1 MNRPTIGFES
11 HRPER
16 RRRAGTTLYGPGCCC
31 CCCCLHTVGSL
42 LGAVV
47 APAFGAPGSSPITV
61 PPGAADHV
69 TAPPPETGIKAVE
82 SAIQSDRPDPIRLE
96 ADEDQP
102 SILYAGGSGVT
113 AVSLFWVFLCFLSVA
128 CVVWVTLVAGGRD
141 ACGGAVLLLA
151 LTMPGLQLGS
161 IVLVAIVMSFWTR
174 PDRGFQ
180 FGQLGR
186 ITLGTF
192 VGTVAGILLML
203 LIGFLMSL
211 K

>member
-47 APAFGAPGSSPITV
+47 APAFGSPGSSPITI
-61 PPGAADHV
+61 PPGVADHV
-69 TAPPPETGIKAVE
+69 TSPPPETGIKAVE
-82 SAIQSDRPDPIRLE
+82 SAIQSERPEPIRLE
-96 ADEDQP
+96 ADEDRP

-113 AVSLFWVFLCFLSVA
+113 AVSLFWMILFALSVI
-128 CVVWVTLVAGGRD
+128 CSVWLAVAGGSD
-141 ACGGAVLLLA
+141 SCGGALLVLA
-151 LTMPGLQLGS
+151 MTMPAFQLGS
-161 IVLVAIVMSFWTR
+161 IVLVAIVLCFWTR
-174 PDRGFQ
+174 PDRGHQ
-180 FGQLGR
+180 FSQLGR
-186 ITLGTF
+186 VTLGTF
-192 VGTVAGILLML
+192 VGTVAGILLMI
-203 LIGFLMSL
+203 LIGVLMSL